1 MGNLIFRF
9 FRCFGDYYLT
19 MTLITLQRK
28 GDPKPY
34 VSRFSNQIITEVS
47 PRRLGDSLDKKIRG
61 CVKLK
66 YLKISWRGLRL
77 KDREK
82 KPNKQF

>member
-9 FRCFGDYYLT
+9 FRCFGGYYLT
-19 MTLITLQRK
+19 VALITLQRK

-47 PRRLGDSLDKKIRG
+47 PRRLRDILDKKIRG
-61 CVKLK
+61 CVKWK
-66 YLKISWRGLRL
+66 YPKISWRGLRL

-82 KPNKQF
+82 NLNKQF